1 MGKPCIAA
9 LKLSFLLIAVMGAQ
23 ASCARATR
31 TPRVPS
37 ADVPHLK
44 IMSYNVNYGLAGDA
58 SIIEVIDS
66 ADCDV
71 VFLQET
77 TPEWEQALR
86 KAFAKKFPHIDF
98 RHCCGAG
105 GLAILSKFYFDPQE
119 VIDPPEGGWFPA
131 WRIVLDTPLG
141 KIQALNVHLRPQ
153 VSDSGSVVSGYFTTD
168 TIRER
173 QMDRFVQHLDPDLPT
188 LIVGDFNEN
197 RSGDAVAHL
206 LQKGYKSALP
216 EFSPYQDTWRWKTS
230 VGTITSQLDHIAY
243 DRRLEP
249 LNVWVLREGSSDH
262 LPLVGVFELA
272 RTR

>member
-1 MGKPCIAA
+1 MM
-9 LKLSFLLIAVMGAQ
+9 KLLLPVLMLFISGCAQ
-23 ASCARATR
+23 ATR
-31 TPRVPS
+31 TPRNPTP
-37 ADVPHLK
+37 DVPHIK
-44 IMSYNVNYGLAGDA
+44 VMSYNVNYGLAGNA
-58 SIIEVIDS
+58 SIIHVIKS

-77 TPEWEQALR
+77 TPKWEKALR
-86 KAFAKKFPHIDF
+86 KAFKDQYTHIGF
-98 RHCCGAG
+98 HHCCGAG
-105 GLAILSKFYFDPQE
+105 GLAVLSKFAFDPKE
-119 VIDPPEGGWFPA
+119 LIDPPKGGWFPA

-173 QMDRFVQHLDPDLPT
+173 QMERFVKYLDPDLPT

-206 LQKGYKSALP
+206 LQKGYQSALP
-216 EFSPYQDTWRWKTS
+216 EFSPYQDTWRWRTS
-230 VGTITSQLDHIAY
+230 LGTVTSQLDHIAY
-243 DRRLEP
+243 DRRLQP
-249 LNVWVLREGSSDH
+249 LNVWVLRAGTSDH
-262 LPLVGVFELA
+262 LPLVGIFELA

>member
-1 MGKPCIAA
+1 MKYSGDSV
-9 LKLSFLLIAVMGAQ
+9 LVMVLLLFAFSGCTQ
-23 ASCARATR
+23 ATR
-31 TPRVPS
+31 TPRTPS
-37 ADVPHLK
+37 ADVPHIK
-44 IMSYNVNYGLAGDA
+44 VMSYNVNYGLAGDA
-58 SIIEVIDS
+58 SIIDVIES
-66 ADCDV
+66 AGCQV

-77 TPEWEQALR
+77 TPEWEKALR
-86 KAFAKKFPHIDF
+86 ETFDEKYPYIDF
-98 RHCCGAG
+98 RHSRGAG
-105 GLAILSKFYFDPQE
+105 GLAILSMFPFDSKE
-119 VIDPPEGGWFPA
+119 LIEPPRGGWFPA

-173 QMDRFVQHLDPDLPT
+173 QMERFVKYLDPDLPT

-230 VGTITSQLDHIAY
+230 LGTITSQLDHIAY

-249 LNVWVLREGSSDH
+249 LNVWVLRAGTSDH
-262 LPLVGVFELA
+262 LPLVGIFELS
-272 RTR
+272 RTL